1 MRAACAIPK
10 ASLRLTQS
18 AWGPP
23 NTSSSWNSV
32 EGAFQAL
39 AKRICLLGRT
49 SSSAQHCNV

>member
-23 NTSSSWNSV
+23 KHLFLL
-32 EGAFQAL
+32 ELGRRCLQAL